1 MTAFNGNGSQI
12 TASAMAMMAGQAGLA
27 NAKAAMKIAEEIY
40 SVASNFQQQANAVGV
55 PTALAKEI
63 QRDINDKW
71 QALRNANQ

>member
-1 MTAFNGNGSQI
+1 M
-12 TASAMAMMAGQAGLA
+12 A
-27 NAKAAMKIAEEIY
+27 NAKAVMNMAEEIY
-40 SVASNFQQQANAVGV
+40 SVASHFQQQANAVGI